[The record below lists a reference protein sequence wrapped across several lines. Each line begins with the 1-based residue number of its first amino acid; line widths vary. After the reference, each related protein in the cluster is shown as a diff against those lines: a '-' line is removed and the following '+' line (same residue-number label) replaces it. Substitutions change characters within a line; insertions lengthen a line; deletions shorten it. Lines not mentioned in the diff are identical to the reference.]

1 MEQKKVTAVPER
13 KSFVVE
19 GSRGDSYSVK
29 LFPYEKC
36 QCPSTNTCY
45 HIIAAKM
52 SIGMDTKDAKG
63 KVNLTQLRK
72 NSRKR
77 VDKKSGRK
85 KPRLNDYD
93 VIPAADS
100 SFALNDSKITST
112 PIKDEHAT
120 AINISE
126 EPTVSTPKRNK
137 NTQKKDLLKST
148 LNREHTRAITF
159 DTNNNYHTQPV
170 ELPCN
175 SNQNHISTINP
186 SLINI
191 EDTGSEICGTNNNNN
206 IIDIKPSFWQ
216 KYSDG
221 TILTDEH
228 LCILQC
234 ESHLTTKEKWLC
246 SDIMQAAMTLMKNQY
261 PSVNGLQSTLLAPAR
276 NGDKWTINLKL
287 EPTLSPSV
295 HIHHTRASHWVTS
308 ARVSDDGPIYL
319 LVSC

>member
-1 MEQKKVTAVPER
+1 MK
-13 KSFVVE
+13 
-19 GSRGDSYSVK
+19 
-29 LFPYEKC
+29 
-36 QCPSTNTCY
+36 
-45 HIIAAKM
+45 
-52 SIGMDTKDAKG
+52 
-63 KVNLTQLRK
+63 
-72 NSRKR
+72 
-77 VDKKSGRK
+77 
-85 KPRLNDYD
+85 
-93 VIPAADS
+93 
-100 SFALNDSKITST
+100 
-112 PIKDEHAT
+112 
-120 AINISE
+120 

-175 SNQNHISTINP
+175 SNKNHISTINP
-186 SLINI
+186 SLITI
-191 EDTGSEICGTNNNNN
+191 EETGSEICGTNNNNN

-221 TILTDEH
+221 TVLTDEH

-246 SDIMQAAMTLMKNQY
+246 SDIMQTAMTLMKNQY

-287 EPTLSPSV
+287 EPTLSHSV

-308 ARVSDDGPIYL
+308 ARVSDDGPIYMYVFDSSWNAKSL
-319 LVSC
+319 TPSSTDSIGSNLWMWFPYFTRVYS